1 MKFCVKGMEEGG
13 HVVIL
18 VFLDVMAVHMVMRL
32 SAISIFEGRT
42 L

>member
-18 VFLDVMAVHMVMRL
+18 VFLDDGGAYGDAAERY
-32 SAISIFEGRT
+32 FYF
-42 L
+42 